1 MFVLFK
7 QIHESLH
14 FEMNGKKA
22 KKKEDEEEE
31 EQEEEEKEQVLID
44 SYPRTF
50 TLRAHEWF
58 VISTFYFLNK
68 RRWISKFLA
77 YLIIGKCENVRSK
90 YD

>member
-31 EQEEEEKEQVLID
+31 EEEEEKEQVLID

-50 TLRAHEWF
+50 ILRAHE
-58 VISTFYFLNK
+58 
-68 RRWISKFLA
+68 
-77 YLIIGKCENVRSK
+77 
-90 YD
+90 

>member
-50 TLRAHEWF
+50 TLRAYE
-58 VISTFYFLNK
+58 
-68 RRWISKFLA
+68 
-77 YLIIGKCENVRSK
+77 
-90 YD
+90 